1 MINPPP
7 LAPPS
12 PPPEPSPDPEPLQ
25 SQERKED
32 NKSEV
37 INKRLDLEVNRL
49 LNEGHAIQ
57 RHGSPNRVTDLQL
70 EDRAVRG
77 IDPASGTTFDAFNKF
92 PDGNP
97 KPHKVGRNATA
108 FTSDDALLQADD
120 FARSSAQF
128 QQNIANA
135 RTNGDIFVDP
145 VELPLRDV
153 FGNNYRDYVR
163 GVTRLGSKNN
173 PTGHIPT
180 NFTDGT
186 IKAIYRLDQNGNV
199 KLHTLYPNPKP

>member
-1 MINPPP
+1 MRSGTD
-7 LAPPS
+7 AP
-12 PPPEPSPDPEPLQ
+12 
-25 SQERKED
+25 
-32 NKSEV
+32 NKLTTAQRIV
-37 INKRLDLEVNRL
+37 KLDLK
-49 LNEGHAIQ
+49 GHAPI
-57 RHGSPNRVTDLQL
+57 RHGGPNRVTDLQL

-92 PDGNP
+92 PDGSP

-120 FARSSAQF
+120 FARSSTRF
-128 QQNIANA
+128 QQNIATA
-135 RTNGDIFVDP
+135 RTNGDLFVDP
-145 VELPLRDV
+145 VEIPLRDV
-153 FGNNYRDYVR
+153 FGNNYQDHVR

-180 NFTDGT
+180 DFTDGT
-186 IKAIYRLDQNGNV
+186 IKAIYKLDQNGNV